1 MIWNPKLGQPVQL
14 HYAEAKRAACC
25 DENKVTYHGRVGI
38 VVCVGRGRGP
48 RNVEVLFPNG
58 GGRTVAP
65 RGNLMALNSKEP

>member
-38 VVCVGRGRGP
+38 VVCVGRGPGP
-48 RNVEVLFPNG
+48 RNVEVLFPA